1 MLSTM
6 AATDATYSREE
17 ISALKGIFSLY
28 DTDDSGY
35 ISTTELTAVL
45 AKIGRTGDDSEKIV
59 EAAAEFGEKITFDDF
74 LKVLEKGNKDVP
86 GEGSDP
92 KVMEVSNKMYSL
104 GLSFCSVLIYV
115 RARVCYSY

>member
-1 MLSTM
+1 M

-59 EAAAEFGEKITFDDF
+59 EAAAEFGENTNSID
-74 LKVLEKGNKDVP
+74 
-86 GEGSDP
+86 GS
-92 KVMEVSNKMYSL
+92 S
-104 GLSFCSVLIYV
+104 
-115 RARVCYSY
+115 A